1 MNLGSALLWGF
12 VATIVL
18 TTLMAAAHALR
29 MTRMSIPFLLGTM
42 FTPDRGRARLIGF
55 MAHLMN
61 GWVFALVYALAFES
75 WGRATWWLGAGIG
88 VVHALFVLVAAMPLM
103 PGMHPRMASE
113 ERVRSRPGSSSRLAC
128 WRSTTATA
136 HPSPR
141 SSPTWPTAPSWAPS
155 INTRAETGGNPC
167 P

>member
-29 MTRMSIPFLLGTM
+29 MSRMSIPFLLGTM
-42 FTPDRGRARLIGF
+42 FTPDRTRARLIGF

-61 GWVFALVYALAFES
+61 GWVFALLYALAFES

-88 VVHALFVLVAAMPLM
+88 LVHVAFVLVAAMPLM

-113 ERVRSRPGSSSRLAC
+113 EHGPEPTRQLQPPGVLALNYGY
-128 WRSTTATA
+128 RTPAAALVA
-136 HPSPR
+136 HL
-141 SSPTWPTAPSWAPS
+141 AYGAVLG
-155 INTRAETGGNPC
+155 AFYQLAG
-167 P
+167 

>member
-1 MNLGSALLWGF
+1 MNLGSAVLWGF

-18 TTLMAAAHALR
+18 STLMAAAQALG
-29 MTRMSIPFLLGTM
+29 MSRMSIPFLLGTM
-42 FTPDRGRARLIGF
+42 FTPDRARARLIGL

-88 VVHALFVLVAAMPLM
+88 MVHALFVLVAAMPLM

-113 ERVRSRPGSSSRLAC
+113 ERGPEPTRQLQPPGVLALNYGY
-128 WRSTTATA
+128 RTPLVALVA
-136 HPSPR
+136 HV
-141 SSPTWPTAPSWAPS
+141 AYGAVLG
-155 INTRAETGGNPC
+155 AFYQLTG
-167 P
+167 